1 MSNTPMK
8 VTIYSKSYCP
18 YCDRAKALFKGKGV
32 AFDEIML
39 DDKDDE
45 FAKLK
50 QKTGMMTVPQIF
62 IGDTLV
68 GGYTDL
74 AALER
79 EGKLDPMLQAP

>member
-1 MSNTPMK
+1 MANVK
-8 VTIYSKSYCP
+8 IYSKTYCP
-18 YCDRAKALFKGKGV
+18 YCDRAKALFKSKGINYEEV
-32 AFDEIML
+32 ML

-50 QKTGMMTVPQIF
+50 QKTGLMTVPQIF
-62 IGDTLV
+62 IGEQLV

-79 EGKLDPMLQAP
+79 EGKLDPMLAN

>member
-1 MSNTPMK
+1 MAK
-8 VTIYSKSYCP
+8 VLIYSKTYCP
-18 YCDRAKALFKGKGV
+18 YCDRAKSLFKSKGINYE
-32 AFDEIML
+32 EIML

-45 FAKLK
+45 FTALK

-62 IGDTLV
+62 IGDKLV

-79 EGKLDPMLQAP
+79 EGKLDPMLAN